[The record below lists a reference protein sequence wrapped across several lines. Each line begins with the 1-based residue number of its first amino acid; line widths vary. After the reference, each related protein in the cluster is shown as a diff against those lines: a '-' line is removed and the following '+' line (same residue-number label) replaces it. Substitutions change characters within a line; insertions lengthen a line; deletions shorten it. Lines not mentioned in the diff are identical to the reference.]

1 MLENTLTQYDDLVL
15 ENGTYSFWH
24 IGEALQSSVP
34 IWTVNTET
42 GGYKTAFVTQFK
54 LTDANDPNNTQYV
67 LCCDLGT
74 ATDTGTGYYIE
85 NVDSAGYYQ
94 GEEAADHIKAIA
106 YNGYWGTSGDGRG
119 SLASVKKLL
128 SDAVTEQQKKADG
141 DPDKYLSSDLLAALT
156 ADNIAAL
163 TDGMALSAT
172 QAAIWTFANS
182 GTYKVY
188 DVVVGN
194 HHYVEPYYYYK
205 EVDDALYCYRVY
217 AEALTEEERSVL
229 QGLYEV
235 LVNLGSDYMPQDTTT
250 IISEDNFATDTA
262 IIIKDKTDKKSGGKS
277 VYDTDVTFSLAV
289 TPADN
294 DDLIVT
300 VIDSAGNAIATRRI
314 AGNDAA
320 TNYGFLTPVDQ
331 VYTIEDLEIA
341 EGTKITLNLTG
352 MQNLNEGVYLY
363 TASVYN
369 KAQTFVGVAKG
380 SKKVDLAVSIKFYTE
395 NMEVY
400 ADVQSDDDPIP
411 PTPTPTKPDPTIP
424 VISVGVNPG
433 SEPAGEHDPQPVL
446 DPEYKELFEE
456 DVPLDVRYMIPRT
469 GDNMALY
476 LAISMIS
483 GMSLAAVTISK
494 KRSK

>member
-1 MLENTLTQYDDLVL
+1 
-15 ENGTYSFWH
+15 
-24 IGEALQSSVP
+24 
-34 IWTVNTET
+34 
-42 GGYKTAFVTQFK
+42 
-54 LTDANDPNNTQYV
+54 
-67 LCCDLGT
+67 
-74 ATDTGTGYYIE
+74 
-85 NVDSAGYYQ
+85 
-94 GEEAADHIKAIA
+94 
-106 YNGYWGTSGDGRG
+106 
-119 SLASVKKLL
+119 
-128 SDAVTEQQKKADG
+128 
-141 DPDKYLSSDLLAALT
+141 
-156 ADNIAAL
+156 
-163 TDGMALSAT
+163 
-172 QAAIWTFANS
+172 
-182 GTYKVY
+182 
-188 DVVVGN
+188 VVGN

-217 AEALTEEERSVL
+217 AEALTEDERSVL

-250 IISEDNFATDTA
+250 IISKDNFATDTA

-289 TPADN
+289 TPADK

-300 VIDSAGNAIATRRI
+300 VIDSAGNAIATKRI
-314 AGNDAA
+314 AGDD
-320 TNYGFLTPVDQ
+320 TITKYGFISSVDQ

-352 MQNLNEGVYLY
+352 IQNLNEGVYLY

-380 SKKVDLAVSIKFYTE
+380 SKKVDLAVSIRFYTE

-400 ADVQSDDDPIP
+400 AEVQSDDDPIP

-469 GDNMALY
+469 GDDLT
-476 LAISMIS
+476 LWLTLSVLS
-483 GMSLAAVTISK
+483 GMGLAVTALEERK
-494 KRSK
+494 LKRRQ